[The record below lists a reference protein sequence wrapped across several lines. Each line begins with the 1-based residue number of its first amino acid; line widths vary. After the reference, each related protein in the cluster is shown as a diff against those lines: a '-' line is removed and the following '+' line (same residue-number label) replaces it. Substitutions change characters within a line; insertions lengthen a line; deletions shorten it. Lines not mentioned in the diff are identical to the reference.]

1 MANASSFSLLLGC
14 LTRSVSPVTAC
25 MTRGK
30 KGRGEKSGKREKRR
44 RSSFS
49 LHSGREK
56 RGKRV
61 FLSSQSPS
69 LFTSSFALFDA
80 CHTGYGV
87 SSMEQNSVWGG
98 KRRESRLSAH
108 RKLFSGK
115 SEMGSQW
122 IFTYIFNYTKRWR
135 INWPPFCVSVTRSE
149 RNAGNVCGS
158 LRLAA
163 TVTPV
168 L

>member
-14 LTRSVSPVTAC
+14 LTRSVSSVTAC

-87 SSMEQNSVWGG
+87 RSMEQNSDWGG
-98 KRRESRLSAH
+98 KRRESRFGLLTENYFRGRARWAVNEYLH
-108 RKLFSGK
+108 
-115 SEMGSQW
+115 
-122 IFTYIFNYTKRWR
+122 TYLTTQ
-135 INWPPFCVSVTRSE
+135 SDGE
-149 RNAGNVCGS
+149 
-158 LRLAA
+158 
-163 TVTPV
+163 
-168 L
+168 